1 MGLNLLSEH
10 FIKLLHQK
18 MYQDVWKWAGE
29 FRNTNKNIG
38 VDKWQIPTALKSL
51 MDDAKYWHQSK
62 FYSPEEFTIRLKH
75 RLVSIHCFPN
85 GNGRH
90 SRLYADIVIQH
101 IFKQT
106 IFTWGVNINNSDI
119 DTRLVYLNALK
130 AADLG
135 NVNPLIQFS
144 RL

>member
-1 MGLNLLSEH
+1 
-10 FIKLLHQK
+10 
-18 MYQDVWKWAGE
+18 
-29 FRNTNKNIG
+29 
-38 VDKWQIPTALKSL
+38 

-62 FYSPEEFTIRLKH
+62 IYSPEEFTIRLKH

-101 IFKQT
+101 IFKEP
-106 IFTWGVNINNSDI
+106 IFTWGATINNIDI
-119 DTRLVYLNALK
+119 DIRSIYFNALK
-130 AADLG
+130 AADAGDLQ
-135 NVNPLIQFS
+135 PLIQFS